1 MSLTKEDL
9 KEAASKWN
17 WRPTMDGKEKIT
29 PQPSAKREGAAR
41 RKREALQDDMRLAR
55 EFAL

>member
-1 MSLTKEDL
+1 MPLTKEEL

-17 WRPTMDGKEKIT
+17 WRPATDGKEKIT
-29 PQPSAKREGAAR
+29 AQPSAKREGAAR
-41 RKREALQDDMRLAR
+41 RKREALQDDMRLDK

>member
-1 MSLTKEDL
+1 MPLTKEDL

-17 WRPTMDGKEKIT
+17 WQPDLSERQKVT
-29 PQPSAKREGAAR
+29 PNASAKREGIAR
-41 RKREALQDDMRLAR
+41 RKREHLQDEMRLAR

>member
-1 MSLTKEDL
+1 MPLTKEDL

-17 WRPTMDGKEKIT
+17 WRPAMDGKEKVT
-29 PQPSAKREGAAR
+29 PTTSAKREGVAR
-41 RKREALQDDMRLAR
+41 RKREQLQDEMRLAQ

>member
-1 MSLTKEDL
+1 MPRTKEEL

-17 WRPTMDGKEKIT
+17 WRPAMDSKGKIT

>member
-1 MSLTKEDL
+1 MSLSKEEL

-17 WRPTMDGKEKIT
+17 WKPSFEKSKVTI
-29 PQPSAKREGAAR
+29 SAAAKRESIAR
-41 RKREALQDDMRLAR
+41 HKREALQDDMRLAR